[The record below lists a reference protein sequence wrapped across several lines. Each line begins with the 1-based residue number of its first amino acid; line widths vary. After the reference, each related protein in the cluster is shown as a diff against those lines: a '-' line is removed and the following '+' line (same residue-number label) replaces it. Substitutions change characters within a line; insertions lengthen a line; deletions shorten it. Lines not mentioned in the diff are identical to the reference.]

1 MLNIILNIVI
11 VCALGS
17 LLVYGLAQ
25 LWAYLDSA
33 ETNQDRTDFTT
44 TDDGWRIAIHQYA
57 PRGKKIG
64 KPIILCHGMSAN
76 RFIFDMENGPSLAEF
91 LKSQNREVWV
101 AELRGSGYSR
111 RPGFLLSDSPL
122 NWGFDDH
129 LNYDVKAI
137 IQHVIGE
144 TGADSVHWIGHSM
157 GGMLI
162 EAHLARNKPSNVAS
176 ALALASPT
184 DFSEMGN
191 HAFRYALKMRWIFK
205 IVLFQSFRFRWLN
218 VFFPLPNSRLASFQ
232 YSFVWKISNG
242 GMARKISAI
251 GAEFVSSSV
260 LWLDMARFLAE
271 KKFADP
277 FGRSY
282 LEALDASRTP
292 LLAICGTKDLMAPQ
306 KAVLSVCKAGT
317 SNCVRESVVLGKQ
330 TGSLH
335 DYGHM
340 DILIGDRAYEEVF
353 PIIESW
359 LARWDDSDSHKF
371 NGGSN

>member
-1 MLNIILNIVI
+1 MLNIILNIVMI
-11 VCALGS
+11 SAIGS
-17 LLVYGLAQ
+17 FLVYGLAQ

-44 TDDGWRIAIHQYA
+44 TADGWRIAIHYYA
-57 PRGKKIG
+57 PRGEKVG
-64 KPIILCHGMSAN
+64 KPVILCHGMASN
-76 RFIFDMENGPSLAEF
+76 RFRFDLKNGPSLAEF
-91 LKSQNREVWV
+91 LRNQNREVWV

-111 RPGFLLSDSPL
+111 RSGFLLSDSPL

-137 IQHVIGE
+137 IEHVIRE
-144 TGADSVHWIGHSM
+144 TDADSVHWIGHSM

-162 EAHLARNKPSNVAS
+162 EAHLAREEPSAVAS
-176 ALALASPT
+176 ALALGSPT

-191 HAFRYALKMRWIFK
+191 HAFRYALKMRWMLK
-205 IVLFQSFRFRWLN
+205 IVPFNPLIPLAKCFLPLAKLAPGFLSI
-218 VFFPLPNSRLASFQ
+218 FFCLENIEWR
-232 YSFVWKISNG
+232 
-242 GMARKISAI
+242 MARKISAI
-251 GAEFVSSSV
+251 GAELVSSSV
-260 LWLDMARFLAE
+260 LWLDMARFLSE
-271 KKFADP
+271 EKFADP

-282 LEALDASRTP
+282 LEGFDASRIP
-292 LLAICGTKDLMAPQ
+292 LLAICGTKDLMAPE
-306 KAVLSVCKAGT
+306 KAVLSICKAET
-317 SNCVRESVVLGKQ
+317 SNSVRESVVLGKR
-330 TGSLH
+330 TGFLH

-340 DILIGDRAYEEVF
+340 DILIGDRAREEVF